1 MMADDGIYTTNA
13 QIQALAGINA
23 NSTSKAVA
31 ATDVYVLLVE
41 ASINAKTKKN
51 WSDAFATLNIDVKG
65 AVSLLGASTCA
76 SIVIMSDMSGFNS
89 VAEAETMLDFL
100 NNQINFLYS
109 YLKEKEQQ
117 TFMVKVE

>member
-1 MMADDGIYTTNA
+1 MADDGIYTTNA

-76 SIVIMSDMSGFNS
+76 SIVIMSDMSGFS
-89 VAEAETMLDFL
+89 STAEAETMLDFL

-117 TFMVKVE
+117 I